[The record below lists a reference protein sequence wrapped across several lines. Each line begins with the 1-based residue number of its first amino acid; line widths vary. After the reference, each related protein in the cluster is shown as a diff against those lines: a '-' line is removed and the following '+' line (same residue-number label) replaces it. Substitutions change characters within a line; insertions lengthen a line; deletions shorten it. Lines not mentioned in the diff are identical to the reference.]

1 MPSFQ
6 TIREHRLHLRLGV
19 ALFVSIIVIVN
30 TGCSKLKNDNGATNT
45 GGGGHTETATP
56 NSSPAAAP
64 ASADGSAKPTAW
76 ETTATS
82 LNEAVGQTMR
92 LDCSPN
98 GTLHSVWGSDIYT
111 SDSSICSAAVHS
123 GLITQQQGGTVTIEL
138 RPGRSIY
145 GASERNGVTSNGYGS
160 WPQSFVFKTPNTD
173 AVVRAAEEA
182 TPVMWNTSP
191 SIAAFEVGKIVK
203 FSCPAGGKESSV
215 WGTDIYTLDSSLCTA
230 AVHAGKIQLDSGGP
244 VTIEMR
250 PGESS
255 YKGSTRNGIKS
266 NDYEKYGASFIVK

>member
-1 MPSFQ
+1 
-6 TIREHRLHLRLGV
+6 
-19 ALFVSIIVIVN
+19 
-30 TGCSKLKNDNGATNT
+30 
-45 GGGGHTETATP
+45 
-56 NSSPAAAP
+56 
-64 ASADGSAKPTAW
+64 
-76 ETTATS
+76 
-82 LNEAVGQTMR
+82 MR

-145 GASERNGVTSNGYGS
+145 GASERNGVTTNAYGS
-160 WPQSFVFKTPNTD
+160 WQQSFVFKTPNTD
-173 AVVRAAEEA
+173 ALVRAAEDA
-182 TPVMWNTSP
+182 TPVMWNMSP
-191 SIAAFEVGKIVK
+191 TIAAFEVGKIFK
-203 FSCPAGGKESSV
+203 FNCPAGGKESSV

-230 AVHAGKIQLDSGGP
+230 AVHAGKIKLDTGGA